1 MADLNE
7 QIATVTRK
15 KWDRANKIRIDNE
28 YGKIPVITFE
38 VQTATTDDGVLTG
51 VVPKAMLQVDFDPTA
66 TYPLLDPRDDTVIP
80 DDLLPMFPRHM
91 QIQITVYSL
100 FRFRAGA

>member
-28 YGKIPVITFE
+28 YGKTPVITFE
-38 VQTATTDDGVLTG
+38 IQTATTDDGVLTG
-51 VVPKAMLQVDFDPTA
+51 TVPKAMLQVDFDPTA
-66 TYPLLDPRDDTVIP
+66 SYPLLDPRDDTVIP
-80 DDLLPMFPRHM
+80 DEDLDLYPRHL
-91 QIQITVYSL
+91 QIQICVYSL

>member
-15 KWDRANKIRIDNE
+15 RWDRANKIRIDNE
-28 YGKIPVITFE
+28 YGKPPVITFE
-38 VQTATTDDGVLTG
+38 VQTATTDDGVLIGTA
-51 VVPKAMLQVDFDPTA
+51 PKSMLTVEFDPTA
-66 TYPLLDPRDDTVIP
+66 TYPLLDPRDDSVIP
-80 DDLLPMFPRHM
+80 DANLCLYPRHF